1 MGEGDFMINCKYYKI
16 EISNGIEHEICLNE
30 EMKKLNKTN
39 DLHCIYKH
47 GCGKFEEDNNETQNN
62 E

>member
-1 MGEGDFMINCKYYKI
+1 MINCKYYKI